1 MEKLYLI
8 IFFIFGSVMGS
19 FYHVIATRLS
29 NGLSIVKPASHCD
42 KCKHILKWYELIPI
56 ISYLIQKGKCR
67 ECKTP
72 LPISYFLMEIC
83 TGILFAVC
91 YHVFDTPIEIAISI
105 LFVSSLITIIISD
118 IEYMIILDEVLI
130 FGIIGI
136 IILNIIE
143 ISITSGIVIGLY
155 QTSIKVLSGIGA
167 FATMLLIKKLGDFL
181 FKQESLGGGDIK
193 LMFLIG
199 LVCWVIA
206 VFIAFIV
213 SHLVIN
219 SDFESKRKKENIFVR
234 WFGYH
239 LLKGIYKDTA
249 RRNKILLKEYKKMI
263 DKGVLWVL

>member
-19 FYHVIATRLS
+19 FYHALATRLS
-29 NGLSIVKPASHCD
+29 NGLSIVKPASHCE
-42 KCKHILKWYELIPI
+42 KCNHILKWYELIPI
-56 ISYLIQKGKCR
+56 ISYIIQKGKCR

-199 LVCWVIA
+199 LVIGYEMSIC
-206 VFIAFIV
+206 
-213 SHLVIN
+213 
-219 SDFESKRKKENIFVR
+219 NIF
-234 WFGYH
+234 FATF
-239 LLKGIYKDTA
+239 LAFPIAL
-249 RRNKILLKEYKKMI
+249 ILLITKKDNMI
-263 DKGVLWVL
+263 PFGPFLSMSAILLFIWGLNFTDIINFIIT